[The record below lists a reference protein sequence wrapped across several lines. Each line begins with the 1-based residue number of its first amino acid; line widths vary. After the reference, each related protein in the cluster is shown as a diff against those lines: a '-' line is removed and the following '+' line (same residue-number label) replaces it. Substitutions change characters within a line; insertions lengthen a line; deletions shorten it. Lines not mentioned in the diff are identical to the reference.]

1 MRVLLPALAAGA
13 AARSHRVAVLVSGT
27 RSYTNATWD
36 SLKTHV
42 LDALEARGTAY
53 EAFACGEPG
62 QAVPSFAT
70 EVAASHATPEAR
82 LAACYAAAVRLRRPS
97 LFCPSV
103 CYSGPSPA
111 RHRRDT
117 RREAE
122 SDRPPARHRRD
133 AAQVGKAAPRPR
145 RWGPPRASPP
155 PFTHFLKTR
164 PDHLWHAPP
173 PILSRLP
180 DAHVA
185 LRARVL
191 VGHVRVSSDA
201 MSWHGCG
208 LRDGDLRPLCED
220 GPASLKPDGAN
231 ACLVL
236 DDQVALVPACAAD
249 AFFFGGRGTP
259 RRAHECKTQPEGAS
273 DLRLTWN
280 EKTSVSFPRP
290 LVTLGLWVLVDVF
303 SVAVAEPAERFL
315 ASAPSPRHPTHSL
328 ICAQAWGDG
337 RGGAWR
343 KCPKPSCWGGGHE
356 TTLTRHCARRRLPLV
371 IAAFRVRPTAARHS
385 LVGYPARERF
395 FSCNASD
402 GVLV

>member
-1 MRVLLPALAAGA
+1 MR
-13 AARSHRVAVLVSGT
+13 
-27 RSYTNATWD
+27 
-36 SLKTHV
+36 
-42 LDALEARGTAY
+42 
-53 EAFACGEPG
+53 C
-62 QAVPSFAT
+62 
-70 EVAASHATPEAR
+70 
-82 LAACYAAAVRLRRPS
+82 
-97 LFCPSV
+97 
-103 CYSGPSPA
+103 
-111 RHRRDT
+111 DT
-117 RREAE
+117 R
-122 SDRPPARHRRD
+122 HD
-133 AAQVGKAAPRPR
+133 ATQVGKAAPRPR

-259 RRAHECKTQPEGAS
+259 RRAHECETHPEGAS

-280 EKTSVSFPRP
+280 EKTSVCFPRP
-290 LVTLGLWVLVDVF
+290 FVTLGLWVLVDVF

-315 ASAPSPRHPTHSL
+315 ASTPSPRHPTHRL

>member
-1 MRVLLPALAAGA
+1 M
-13 AARSHRVAVLVSGT
+13 
-27 RSYTNATWD
+27 
-36 SLKTHV
+36 
-42 LDALEARGTAY
+42 
-53 EAFACGEPG
+53 
-62 QAVPSFAT
+62 
-70 EVAASHATPEAR
+70 
-82 LAACYAAAVRLRRPS
+82 
-97 LFCPSV
+97 
-103 CYSGPSPA
+103 
-111 RHRRDT
+111 RRD
-117 RREAE
+117 
-122 SDRPPARHRRD
+122 HRCD

-180 DAHVA
+180 AAHVA

-259 RRAHECKTQPEGAS
+259 RRAHECETQPESAS

-280 EKTSVSFPRP
+280 EKTS
-290 LVTLGLWVLVDVF
+290 
-303 SVAVAEPAERFL
+303 
-315 ASAPSPRHPTHSL
+315 
-328 ICAQAWGDG
+328 AWGDG

>member
-1 MRVLLPALAAGA
+1 M
-13 AARSHRVAVLVSGT
+13 
-27 RSYTNATWD
+27 
-36 SLKTHV
+36 
-42 LDALEARGTAY
+42 
-53 EAFACGEPG
+53 
-62 QAVPSFAT
+62 
-70 EVAASHATPEAR
+70 
-82 LAACYAAAVRLRRPS
+82 
-97 LFCPSV
+97 
-103 CYSGPSPA
+103 
-111 RHRRDT
+111 RRD
-117 RREAE
+117 
-122 SDRPPARHRRD
+122 HRRD

-249 AFFFGGRGTP
+249 AFFFSGRGTP
-259 RRAHECKTQPEGAS
+259 RGAHECETQPEDAS

-290 LVTLGLWVLVDVF
+290 FFDLFSGLRLVTLGLCTGVSTPRSSSMCSLSRWPNRRSRRPSLCF
-303 SVAVAEPAERFL
+303 PISRRFL
-315 ASAPSPRHPTHSL
+315 PTAESWPPRHRRDT
-328 ICAQAWGDG
+328 
-337 RGGAWR
+337 R
-343 KCPKPSCWGGGHE
+343 
-356 TTLTRHCARRRLPLV
+356 LT
-371 IAAFRVRPTAARHS
+371 
-385 LVGYPARERF
+385 G
-395 FSCNASD
+395 
-402 GVLV
+402 

>member
-1 MRVLLPALAAGA
+1 MRALLPALAAGA
-13 AARSHRVAVLVSGT
+13 AARPAAAHRVAVLVSGT
-27 RSYTNATWD
+27 RPFTNATWD

-82 LAACYAAAVRLRRPS
+82 LAACYAAAV
-97 LFCPSV
+97 
-103 CYSGPSPA
+103 
-111 RHRRDT
+111 
-117 RREAE
+117 
-122 SDRPPARHRRD
+122 
-133 AAQVGKAAPRPR
+133 GKAAPRPR
-145 RWGPPRASPP
+145 RWGPPRASA

-173 PILSRLP
+173 PLLSRLP

-208 LRDGDLRPLCED
+208 LRDGDLRPLCEH
-220 GPASLKPDGAN
+220 GVASLKPDGAN
-231 ACLVL
+231 ACLIL

-249 AFFFGGRGTP
+249 AFFFSGRGTP
-259 RRAHECKTQPEGAS
+259 RGAHECETQPEGAS

-290 LVTLGLWVLVDVF
+290 FFDLFSGLRLVTLGLWVLFDVF
-303 SVAVAEPAERFL
+303 SVAVAEPEERFL
-315 ASAPSPRHPTHSL
+315 PTAESWPPRHRRDT
-328 ICAQAWGDG
+328 
-337 RGGAWR
+337 R
-343 KCPKPSCWGGGHE
+343 
-356 TTLTRHCARRRLPLV
+356 LT
-371 IAAFRVRPTAARHS
+371 
-385 LVGYPARERF
+385 G
-395 FSCNASD
+395 
-402 GVLV
+402 

>member
-1 MRVLLPALAAGA
+1 M
-13 AARSHRVAVLVSGT
+13 
-27 RSYTNATWD
+27 
-36 SLKTHV
+36 
-42 LDALEARGTAY
+42 
-53 EAFACGEPG
+53 
-62 QAVPSFAT
+62 
-70 EVAASHATPEAR
+70 
-82 LAACYAAAVRLRRPS
+82 
-97 LFCPSV
+97 
-103 CYSGPSPA
+103 
-111 RHRRDT
+111 RRDH
-117 RREAE
+117 
-122 SDRPPARHRRD
+122 RHD

-208 LRDGDLRPLCED
+208 LRDGDLRPLCEH
-220 GPASLKPDGAN
+220 GVASLKPDGAN

-259 RRAHECKTQPEGAS
+259 RRAHECETQPEDAS

-290 LVTLGLWVLVDVF
+290 LVTLGLWVLFDVF

-315 ASAPSPRHPTHSL
+315 PTAESSTPDSL
-328 ICAQAWGDG
+328 ADLRTGVG
-337 RGGAWR
+337 RR
-343 KCPKPSCWGGGHE
+343 
-356 TTLTRHCARRRLPLV
+356 ARRRVAEVSETQLLGRRARDHADEALRPAAPPPRHRGVPRAPDRGQAQPRGLP
-371 IAAFRVRPTAARHS
+371 RARA
-385 LVGYPARERF
+385 LLFLQRERR
-395 FSCNASD
+395 
-402 GVLV
+402 GVSLGSFVITKYI

>member
-36 SLKTHV
+36 SLKAHV

-103 CYSGPSPA
+103 CYSGPSPP

-133 AAQVGKAAPRPR
+133 AAQVGKAAPRAR

-180 DAHVA
+180 AAHVA

-259 RRAHECKTQPEGAS
+259 RRAHECETQPEGAS

-290 LVTLGLWVLVDVF
+290 FFDLFSGLRLVTLGLCAGV
-303 SVAVAEPAERFL
+303 ST
-315 ASAPSPRHPTHSL
+315 PRSSSMCSL
-328 ICAQAWGDG
+328 SRWPNRPISRHRRD
-337 RGGAWR
+337 
-343 KCPKPSCWGGGHE
+343 
-356 TTLTRHCARRRLPLV
+356 TRH
-371 IAAFRVRPTAARHS
+371 T
-385 LVGYPARERF
+385 G
-395 FSCNASD
+395 
-402 GVLV
+402 